1 MILENGT
8 HYPLAPQAFAET
20 APQFWPS
27 YFVPRL
33 GISLETAFASY
44 GQLYHTQPWVY
55 AAVRKVSRSIAR
67 LGAAVWDQSPASGQ
81 KLDLDGPFAQLIAD
95 PCPTTS
101 PSSFWEWTAATIE
114 IYGETYWIKLRE
126 GRGDQVTGFVPMHPS
141 LVQIF
146 RDTDGAEAYRFMGR
160 PNQVYG
166 RDDVVPFREF
176 NPDNMMRG
184 ISRMEPLRSTL
195 LNEDSARRSMS
206 ASWKNGTNP
215 SGVVESEREL
225 GTLGRERLKVAFQ
238 SEHQGTGNHGRVV
251 LLEDGLTFKPI
262 ESKAVDM
269 AYLEARQLNREEVC
283 GVMDLPPSSLQ
294 IMDHATFSNITEN
307 MRSLYRDSMAP
318 RIEFIESVINWE
330 VGRDFNGPKVMK
342 FAVAEVL
349 RGAFEQRAQAVKD
362 LVVSGIMTPAEA
374 RQYFDLN
381 VAGPE
386 ADNLYVQGAMVPLA
400 QAGVAPGPTDS
411 SPAVNSDS
419 GASTHVPALNGAG
432 GTDVPTPAVQKHI
445 RDMSG
450 LLGRNH
456 TLQQAARE
464 QINKTG
470 DQDGVREACEFLLER
485 RIA

>member
-8 HYPLAPQAFAET
+8 NMPLAPQAFGET

-33 GISLETAFASY
+33 GMSLETAFASY
-44 GQLYHTQPWVY
+44 GQLYRTQPWIY
-55 AAVRKVSRSIAR
+55 AAVRKVARSTAR
-67 LGAAVWDQSPASGQ
+67 LGAGVWDQSPASGQ
-81 KLDLDGPFAQLIAD
+81 QLDLVGPFAQLIAD
-95 PCPTTS
+95 PCPILPPTA
-101 PSSFWEWTAATIE
+101 FWEWTAATIE

-146 RDTDGAEAYRFMGR
+146 RDVGGEEAYRFMGR
-160 PNQVYG
+160 PGEVFS

-176 NPDNMMRG
+176 NPDNVMRG
-184 ISRMEPLRSTL
+184 MSRLEPLRSTL
-195 LNEDSARRSMS
+195 LNEDSARRSM
-206 ASWKNGTNP
+206 AATWKNGTRP
-215 SGVVESEREL
+215 TGTVTSEREL
-225 GTLGRERLKVAFQ
+225 GTLGRERLKRAFE
-238 SEHQGTGNHGRVV
+238 SEHQGSGNHGRVI
-251 LLEDGLTFKPI
+251 LLEDGVTFAPVD
-262 ESKAVDM
+262 SKAVDM
-269 AYLEARQLNREEVC
+269 AYLEARQLNREEVA
-283 GVMDLPPSSLQ
+283 GVFDLPPSSLQ

-349 RGAFEQRAQAVKD
+349 RGAFEQRAQALAS
-362 LVVSGIMTPAEA
+362 LVQCGVFKPSEA

-386 ADNLYVQGAMVPLA
+386 ADQLLIQGAMVPLK
-400 QAGVAPGPTDS
+400 QAGQQQNPS
-411 SPAVNSDS
+411 SPD
-419 GASTHVPALNGAG
+419 GPKEPTHVPALNGAG
-432 GTDVPTPAVQKHI
+432 GTDVPTPPVAKYMREIGAHV
-445 RDMSG
+445 
-450 LLGRNH
+450 GRGESI
-456 TLQQAARE
+456 QSAARFLIE
-464 QINKTG
+464 KTG
-470 DQDGVREACEFLLER
+470 DTDGVREACEFLLER